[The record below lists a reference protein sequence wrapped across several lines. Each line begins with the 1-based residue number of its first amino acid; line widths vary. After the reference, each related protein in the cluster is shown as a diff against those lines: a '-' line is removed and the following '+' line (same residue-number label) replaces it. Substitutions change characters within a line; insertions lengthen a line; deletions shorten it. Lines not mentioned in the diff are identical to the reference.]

1 MHKCNLLF
9 IKEPKTLKVHNAVS
23 QQWHDLAHFLQSCYL
38 ASPINR
44 VFMHTLNEKDLAIET
59 IQVKKGALIFR
70 AINHPLRR
78 QILEL
83 LHENVRMTVT
93 EVFVKLRL
101 EQSVASQHLAIL
113 RKAMM
118 VNTERQGKF
127 IFYSVN
133 YQRVKQVHQIADE
146 I

>member
-1 MHKCNLLF
+1 
-9 IKEPKTLKVHNAVS
+9 
-23 QQWHDLAHFLQSCYL
+23 
-38 ASPINR
+38 
-44 VFMHTLNEKDLAIET
+44 MHTLNEKDLAIET

-146 I
+146 ILKTF

>member
-1 MHKCNLLF
+1 
-9 IKEPKTLKVHNAVS
+9 
-23 QQWHDLAHFLQSCYL
+23 
-38 ASPINR
+38 
-44 VFMHTLNEKDLAIET
+44 MHTLNEKDLAIET

-146 I
+146 ILKTV